1 MIPFIFSIVN
11 LLYMII
17 VSIIYFSKKKIRNIE
32 SEIYTGLLIVTLVGI
47 FIDISGYFIFSVL
60 PIDSLI
66 PILISKIYIA
76 FYLIWNLTFFRY
88 VVTLSFKDKLL
99 ENNKLANKVKNG
111 FYIACL
117 LMGGLV
123 ACLPISVHMDDA
135 IAYSYGL
142 AVDFNSAMSV
152 IIVVLTVIFLIRGIK
167 KNNIKKYIPI
177 ISFLI
182 LGTAS
187 IIIQRIMPELS
198 LTLTVLCMIVMMMYF
213 TIENPDAKIAELEE
227 QAKNAAINASKAK
240 SEFVASMSHELRTP
254 LNAIIGLSEDIES
267 FKHMVPQDVRDDSED
282 IINASN
288 TLLEIIGNILDI
300 SKIESGK
307 LEIVNTYY
315 NPREEFESLSKIMR
329 TKVAEKPIEFIVN
342 IDSNIPKV
350 LYGDRLRIKQIINNF
365 LSNAIKYTE
374 KGQVE
379 FKVLWIAESNA
390 LDISVRDTGNGI
402 KEEDKDKLFA
412 KFERLQVEKVSSVQG
427 TGLGLS
433 ITKDLIELMN
443 GTLDVQSEYKKGSIF
458 RVMLPQVIGS
468 EEELNKLKEQV
479 NFETID
485 VDFSGK
491 RLLIVDDN
499 ELNIKV
505 LNKAIKNYN
514 FEVDEAHNG
523 KECIE
528 KINAGNTY
536 DLIFLDI
543 LMPVM
548 GGEETIKH
556 LKSFP
561 NFKTPVVAL
570 TADAMSGAEEKY
582 RGMGFDEYLCKP
594 FSREM
599 IAKKLCS
606 IFEVTNNVVPQ
617 VVQTVSNVVQPVA
630 QVVTQTVPVVG
641 QAVQVPIQAVPQV
654 QEQIISQPNTQPNV
668 IIENMVVNENPVIVN
683 TDPNEKIEIENK

>member
-1 MIPFIFSIVN
+1 MNGINPTIYFTVLSAIYLVA
-11 LLYMII
+11 
-17 VSIIYFSKKKIRNIE
+17 VSIMLFVKKKSDIKE
-32 SEIYTGLLIVTLVGI
+32 VKLFKTMVLASFLSVTFELL
-47 FIDISGYFIFSVL
+47 
-60 PIDSLI
+60 
-66 PILISKIYIA
+66 
-76 FYLIWNLTFFRY
+76 LTFFASSSNAILLDVIGKIY
-88 VVTLSFKDKLL
+88 LITIIVWNTIFTYYAISVPYNDGNDKLIKKL
-99 ENNKLANKVKNG
+99 KIFIFVLSVCCGFFSCVLPLHYSYNN
-111 FYIACL
+111 
-117 LMGGLV
+117 GL
-123 ACLPISVHMDDA
+123 IK
-135 IAYSYGL
+135 YSYGP
-142 AVDFNSAMSV
+142 AVNVVSIYFVVEVLFIFLVLIKNLKKTFNQRYYPLYIFLVLGILVICIQKNNPEFLFLNSLQV
-152 IIVVLTVIFLIRGIK
+152 LIIVL
-167 KNNIKKYIPI
+167 
-177 ISFLI
+177 
-182 LGTAS
+182 
-187 IIIQRIMPELS
+187 
-198 LTLTVLCMIVMMMYF
+198 MYF
-213 TIENPDAKIAELEE
+213 TIENPDAKLAELEE
-227 QAKNAAINASKAK
+227 QAKLAAINASKAK

-267 FKHMVPQDVRDDSED
+267 FKHSVPEDVREDSED

-288 TLLEIIGNILDI
+288 TLLEIVGNILDI

-329 TKVAEKPIEFIVN
+329 TKVAEKPIDFIIN
-342 IDSNIPKV
+342 ISPNIPKV

-379 FKVLWIAESNA
+379 FKVDWISESNA

-458 RVMLPQVIGS
+458 RVMIPQVIGS
-468 EEELNKLKEQV
+468 EEELNKLREQLA
-479 NFETID
+479 FEEINID
-485 VDFSGK
+485 YSGK
-491 RLLIVDDN
+491 KLLIVDDN

-505 LNKAIKNYN
+505 LNKAIKSYN
-514 FEVDEAHNG
+514 FLIDEAHNG

-528 KINAGNTY
+528 KINQGNTY
-536 DLIFLDI
+536 DLVLLDI

-561 NFKTPVVAL
+561 NFKTPVIAL
-570 TADAMSGAEEKY
+570 TADAMSGAEERYKS
-582 RGMGFDEYLCKP
+582 MGFDGYMSKP

-599 IAKKLCS
+599 IAKKLYS
-606 IFEVTNNVVPQ
+606 VFGSGNTNVVSTPQVVTPQMVVPQ
-617 VVQTVSNVVQPVA
+617 
-630 QVVTQTVPVVG
+630 
-641 QAVQVPIQAVPQV
+641 AVQGQVLTQPPQV
-654 QEQIISQPNTQPNV
+654 QAQRV
-668 IIENMVVNENPVIVN
+668 VIENMVINENPVIVN
-683 TDPNEKIEIENK
+683 TQGENENDKK

>member
-1 MIPFIFSIVN
+1 MNGINPTIYFTVLSAIYLVA
-11 LLYMII
+11 
-17 VSIIYFSKKKIRNIE
+17 VSIMLFVKKKSDIKE
-32 SEIYTGLLIVTLVGI
+32 VKLFKTMVLASFLSVTFELL
-47 FIDISGYFIFSVL
+47 
-60 PIDSLI
+60 
-66 PILISKIYIA
+66 
-76 FYLIWNLTFFRY
+76 LTFFASSSNAILLDVIGKIY
-88 VVTLSFKDKLL
+88 LITIIVWNTIFTYYAISVPYNDGNDKLIKKL
-99 ENNKLANKVKNG
+99 KIFIFVLSVCCGFFSCVLPLHYSYNN
-111 FYIACL
+111 
-117 LMGGLV
+117 GL
-123 ACLPISVHMDDA
+123 IE
-135 IAYSYGL
+135 YSYGP
-142 AVDFNSAMSV
+142 AVNVVSIYFVVEVLFIFLVLIKNLKKTFNQRYYPLYIFLVLGILVICIQKNNPEFLFLNSLQV
-152 IIVVLTVIFLIRGIK
+152 LIIVL
-167 KNNIKKYIPI
+167 
-177 ISFLI
+177 
-182 LGTAS
+182 
-187 IIIQRIMPELS
+187 
-198 LTLTVLCMIVMMMYF
+198 MYF
-213 TIENPDAKIAELEE
+213 TIENPDAKLAELEE
-227 QAKNAAINASKAK
+227 QAKLAAINASKAK

-267 FKHMVPQDVRDDSED
+267 FKHSVPEDVREDSED

-288 TLLEIIGNILDI
+288 TLLEIVGNILDI

-329 TKVAEKPIEFIVN
+329 TKVAEKPIDFIIN
-342 IDSNIPKV
+342 ISPNIPKV

-379 FKVLWIAESNA
+379 FKVDWISESNA

-458 RVMLPQVIGS
+458 RVMIPQVIGS
-468 EEELNKLKEQV
+468 EEELNKLREQLA
-479 NFETID
+479 FEEINID
-485 VDFSGK
+485 YSGK
-491 RLLIVDDN
+491 KLLIVDDN

-505 LNKAIKNYN
+505 LNKAIKSYN
-514 FEVDEAHNG
+514 FLIDEAHNG

-528 KINAGNTY
+528 KINQGNTY
-536 DLIFLDI
+536 DLVLLDI

-561 NFKTPVVAL
+561 NFKTPVIAL
-570 TADAMSGAEEKY
+570 TADAMSGAEERYKS
-582 RGMGFDEYLCKP
+582 MGFDGYMSKP

-599 IAKKLCS
+599 IAKKLYS
-606 IFEVTNNVVPQ
+606 VFGSGNSNVVSTPQ
-617 VVQTVSNVVQPVA
+617 VVTSQVA
-630 QVVTQTVPVVG
+630 TPQMVAPQVEQGQVLTQT
-641 QAVQVPIQAVPQV
+641 PQV
-654 QEQIISQPNTQPNV
+654 QAQRV
-668 IIENMVVNENPVIVN
+668 VIENMVINENPVIVN
-683 TDPNEKIEIENK
+683 TQGENENDKK

>member
-1 MIPFIFSIVN
+1 MQIVSFSFSICCLVLIILMSLFYFFRRKTKKVEN
-11 LLYMII
+11 RIYSYMII
-17 VSIIYFSKKKIRNIE
+17 ANFIGLVLDILGYNIYYNTGNNLLIELISRVYFIYYFMWTYLFSVYVFYISYKNSQNFTKLLDRAKIFYAVLMLVSVICIMLLPMEIASSNGHIFMEGSAVIFSYTVTGICACAILLFLLKNFKNVPKREYAPVFLLVLLSIIVF
-32 SEIYTGLLIVTLVGI
+32 
-47 FIDISGYFIFSVL
+47 
-60 PIDSLI
+60 
-66 PILISKIYIA
+66 
-76 FYLIWNLTFFRY
+76 
-88 VVTLSFKDKLL
+88 
-99 ENNKLANKVKNG
+99 
-111 FYIACL
+111 
-117 LMGGLV
+117 
-123 ACLPISVHMDDA
+123 
-135 IAYSYGL
+135 
-142 AVDFNSAMSV
+142 
-152 IIVVLTVIFLIRGIK
+152 
-167 KNNIKKYIPI
+167 
-177 ISFLI
+177 
-182 LGTAS
+182 
-187 IIIQRIMPELS
+187 IIQRFNPELNMFVFMHF
-198 LTLTVLCMIVMMMYF
+198 LVTFVMYF
-213 TIENPDAKIAELEE
+213 TIENPDAKLAELEE
-227 QAKNAAINASKAK
+227 QAKLAAINASKAK

-267 FKHMVPQDVRDDSED
+267 FKHSVPEDVREDSED

-288 TLLEIIGNILDI
+288 TLLEIVGNILDI

-329 TKVAEKPIEFIVN
+329 TKVAEKPIDFIIN
-342 IDSNIPKV
+342 ISPNIPKV

-379 FKVLWIAESNA
+379 FKVDWISESNA

-458 RVMLPQVIGS
+458 RVMIPQVIGS
-468 EEELNKLKEQV
+468 EEELNKLKEQLAFDEI
-479 NFETID
+479 NID
-485 VDFSGK
+485 YSGK
-491 RLLIVDDN
+491 KLLIVDDN

-505 LNKAIKNYN
+505 LNKAIKGYN
-514 FEVDEAHNG
+514 FLVDEAHNG

-528 KINAGNTY
+528 KINQGNTY
-536 DLIFLDI
+536 DLVLLDI

-561 NFKTPVVAL
+561 NFKTPVIAL
-570 TADAMSGAEEKY
+570 TADAMSGAEERYKS
-582 RGMGFDEYLCKP
+582 MGFDGYMAKP

-599 IAKKLCS
+599 IAKKLYS
-606 IFEVTNNVVPQ
+606 VFGSGNSNVVSTPQ
-617 VVQTVSNVVQPVA
+617 VVTSQVA
-630 QVVTQTVPVVG
+630 TPQMVAPQVEQGQVLTQT
-641 QAVQVPIQAVPQV
+641 PQV
-654 QEQIISQPNTQPNV
+654 QAQRV
-668 IIENMVVNENPVIVN
+668 VIENMIINENPVIVN
-683 TDPNEKIEIENK
+683 TQGENENDKK

>member
-1 MIPFIFSIVN
+1 MNVIGITANTCSYLFF
-11 LLYMII
+11 M
-17 VSIIYFSKKKIRNIE
+17 F
-32 SEIYTGLLIVTLVGI
+32 LLIVYCVKKKQLNEENRIYKWILLCNYLVITIELIFLLSIYFLSQYEGLIFFLEKLYYIYILMWIVLLTYYSLIVSNQGNKKVDDFFHSDKKINIIVLVGLFLIMSIVI
-47 FIDISGYFIFSVL
+47 FYLPFTHVYEGGYLQYSGGAAYNFMSVMSGIMMFLSLFSVVYNYKTL
-60 PIDSLI
+60 NKKKVVPIVTFS
-66 PILISKIYIA
+66 ILMS
-76 FYLIWNLTFFRY
+76 
-88 VVTLSFKDKLL
+88 V
-99 ENNKLANKVKNG
+99 
-111 FYIACL
+111 FYIIHTMFPNVL
-117 LMGGLV
+117 LITTSITIV
-123 ACLPISVHMDDA
+123 
-135 IAYSYGL
+135 SYL
-142 AVDFNSAMSV
+142 
-152 IIVVLTVIFLIRGIK
+152 
-167 KNNIKKYIPI
+167 
-177 ISFLI
+177 
-182 LGTAS
+182 
-187 IIIQRIMPELS
+187 
-198 LTLTVLCMIVMMMYF
+198 MYH
-213 TIENPDAKIAELEE
+213 TIENPDAKLAELET
-227 QAKNAAINASKAK
+227 QAKEAAINASKAK

-267 FKHMVPQDVRDDSED
+267 FKNMVPQDVRDDSED

-329 TKVAEKPIEFIVN
+329 TKVAEKPIEFIVS
-342 IDSNIPKV
+342 IDPNIPKV

-379 FKVLWIAESNA
+379 FKVLWINESNA

-402 KEEDKDKLFA
+402 KDEDRDKLFA

-458 RVMLPQVIGS
+458 RVMIPQVIGS
-468 EEELNKLKEQV
+468 EEELNKLKEQA
-479 NFETID
+479 NFDSFDID
-485 VDFSGK
+485 YSGK

-528 KINAGNTY
+528 KINSGNTY

-599 IAKKLCS
+599 IAKKLYS
-606 IFEVTNNVVPQ
+606 IFGNTNSAVSHVVSEVVPQ
-617 VVQTVSNVVQPVA
+617 VVQTAAQVSGQVVSSQPVTNA
-630 QVVTQTVPVVG
+630 
-641 QAVQVPIQAVPQV
+641 
-654 QEQIISQPNTQPNV
+654 QPNV
-668 IIENMVVNENPVIVN
+668 VIENMVVNENPVIVN
-683 TDPNEKIEIENK
+683 AEPNDKIEIDTK

>member
-1 MIPFIFSIVN
+1 MNGINPTIYFTVLSAIYLVA
-11 LLYMII
+11 
-17 VSIIYFSKKKIRNIE
+17 VSIMLFVKKKSDIKE
-32 SEIYTGLLIVTLVGI
+32 VKLFKTMVLASFLSVTFELL
-47 FIDISGYFIFSVL
+47 
-60 PIDSLI
+60 
-66 PILISKIYIA
+66 
-76 FYLIWNLTFFRY
+76 LTFFASSSNAILLDVIGKIY
-88 VVTLSFKDKLL
+88 LITIIVWNTIFTYYAISVPYNDGNDKLIKKL
-99 ENNKLANKVKNG
+99 KIFIFVLSVCCGFFSCVLPLHYSYNN
-111 FYIACL
+111 
-117 LMGGLV
+117 GL
-123 ACLPISVHMDDA
+123 IK
-135 IAYSYGL
+135 YSYGP
-142 AVDFNSAMSV
+142 AVNVVSIYFVVEVLFIFLVLIKNLKKTFNQRYYPLYIFLVLGILVICIQKNNPEFLFLNSLQV
-152 IIVVLTVIFLIRGIK
+152 LIIVL
-167 KNNIKKYIPI
+167 
-177 ISFLI
+177 
-182 LGTAS
+182 
-187 IIIQRIMPELS
+187 
-198 LTLTVLCMIVMMMYF
+198 MYF
-213 TIENPDAKIAELEE
+213 TIENPDAKLAELEE
-227 QAKNAAINASKAK
+227 QAKLAAINASKAK

-267 FKHMVPQDVRDDSED
+267 FKHSVPEDVREDSED

-288 TLLEIIGNILDI
+288 TLLEIVGNILDI

-329 TKVAEKPIEFIVN
+329 TKVAEKPIDFIIN
-342 IDSNIPKV
+342 ISPNIPKV

-379 FKVLWIAESNA
+379 FKVDWISESNA

-458 RVMLPQVIGS
+458 RVMIPQVIGS
-468 EEELNKLKEQV
+468 EEELNKLREQLA
-479 NFETID
+479 FEEINID
-485 VDFSGK
+485 YSGK
-491 RLLIVDDN
+491 KLLIVDDN

-505 LNKAIKNYN
+505 LNKAIKSYN
-514 FEVDEAHNG
+514 FLIDEAHNG

-528 KINAGNTY
+528 KINQGNTY
-536 DLIFLDI
+536 DLVLLDI

-561 NFKTPVVAL
+561 NFKTPVIAL
-570 TADAMSGAEEKY
+570 TADAMSGAEERYKS
-582 RGMGFDEYLCKP
+582 MGFDGYMSKP

-599 IAKKLCS
+599 IAKKLYS
-606 IFEVTNNVVPQ
+606 VFGSGNSNVVSTPQ
-617 VVQTVSNVVQPVA
+617 VVTSQVATPQMVAPQVEQGQVLTQP
-630 QVVTQTVPVVG
+630 
-641 QAVQVPIQAVPQV
+641 PQV
-654 QEQIISQPNTQPNV
+654 QAQRV
-668 IIENMVVNENPVIVN
+668 VIENMVINENPVIVN
-683 TDPNEKIEIENK
+683 TQGENENDKK

>member
-1 MIPFIFSIVN
+1 MNGINPTIYFTVLSAIYLVA
-11 LLYMII
+11 
-17 VSIIYFSKKKIRNIE
+17 VSIMLFVKKKSDIKE
-32 SEIYTGLLIVTLVGI
+32 VKLFKTMVLASFLSVTFELL
-47 FIDISGYFIFSVL
+47 
-60 PIDSLI
+60 
-66 PILISKIYIA
+66 
-76 FYLIWNLTFFRY
+76 LTFFASSSNAILLDVIGKIY
-88 VVTLSFKDKLL
+88 LITIIVWNTIFTYYAISVPYNDGNDKLIKKL
-99 ENNKLANKVKNG
+99 KIFIFVLSVCCGFFSCVLPLHYSYNN
-111 FYIACL
+111 
-117 LMGGLV
+117 GL
-123 ACLPISVHMDDA
+123 IE
-135 IAYSYGL
+135 YSYGP
-142 AVDFNSAMSV
+142 AVNVVSIYFVVEVLFIFLVLIKNLKKTFNQRYYPLYIFLVLGILVICIQKNNPEFLFLNSLQV
-152 IIVVLTVIFLIRGIK
+152 LIIVL
-167 KNNIKKYIPI
+167 
-177 ISFLI
+177 
-182 LGTAS
+182 
-187 IIIQRIMPELS
+187 
-198 LTLTVLCMIVMMMYF
+198 MYF
-213 TIENPDAKIAELEE
+213 TIENPDAKLAELEE
-227 QAKNAAINASKAK
+227 QAKLAAINASKAK

-267 FKHMVPQDVRDDSED
+267 FKHSVPEDVREDSED

-288 TLLEIIGNILDI
+288 TLLEIVGNILDI

-329 TKVAEKPIEFIVN
+329 TKVAEKPIDFIIN
-342 IDSNIPKV
+342 ISPNIPKV

-379 FKVLWIAESNA
+379 FKVDWISESNA

-458 RVMLPQVIGS
+458 RVMIPQVIGS
-468 EEELNKLKEQV
+468 EEELNKLREQLA
-479 NFETID
+479 FEEINID
-485 VDFSGK
+485 YSGK
-491 RLLIVDDN
+491 KLLIEDDN

-505 LNKAIKNYN
+505 LNKEIKGYN
-514 FEVDEAHNG
+514 FLVDEAHNG

-528 KINAGNTY
+528 KINQGNTY
-536 DLIFLDI
+536 DLVLLDI

-561 NFKTPVVAL
+561 NFKTPVIAL
-570 TADAMSGAEEKY
+570 TADAMSGAEERYKS
-582 RGMGFDEYLCKP
+582 MGFDGYMAKP

-599 IAKKLCS
+599 IAKKLYS
-606 IFEVTNNVVPQ
+606 VFGSGNSNVVSTPQ
-617 VVQTVSNVVQPVA
+617 VVTSQVA
-630 QVVTQTVPVVG
+630 TPQMVAPQVEQGQVLTQT
-641 QAVQVPIQAVPQV
+641 PQV
-654 QEQIISQPNTQPNV
+654 QAQRV
-668 IIENMVVNENPVIVN
+668 VIENMVINENPVIVN
-683 TDPNEKIEIENK
+683 TQGENENDKK

>member
-1 MIPFIFSIVN
+1 MQMVSFCFSICCLILIILMSIFYFFRKKTKVVENKIYSSMILANFIGLVLDIIGYNIYYKSGNN
-11 LLYMII
+11 LYIEL
-17 VSIIYFSKKKIRNIE
+17 VSRIYF
-32 SEIYTGLLIVTLVGI
+32 IY
-47 FIDISGYFIFSVL
+47 YFMWTYIFSVYVFY
-60 PIDSLI
+60 
-66 PILISKIYIA
+66 ISYKNNSN
-76 FYLIWNLTFFRY
+76 F
-88 VVTLSFKDKLL
+88 SKLL
-99 ENNKLANKVKNG
+99 DRAKIFYSVLMLA
-111 FYIACL
+111 
-117 LMGGLV
+117 
-123 ACLPISVHMDDA
+123 
-135 IAYSYGL
+135 
-142 AVDFNSAMSV
+142 SV
-152 IIVVLTVIFLIRGIK
+152 ICIILLPMTVASSNGHIFMEGSAVIFSYSVTGICATAIVIFLL
-167 KNNIKKYIPI
+167 KNFKNVPKREYMPV
-177 ISFLI
+177 FLLVLLSI
-182 LGTAS
+182 LVFV
-187 IIIQRIMPELS
+187 IQRLNPQLNMFVFMHFLV
-198 LTLTVLCMIVMMMYF
+198 TFVMYF
-213 TIENPDAKIAELEE
+213 TIENPDAKLAELEE

-479 NFETID
+479 NFEAID

-599 IAKKLCS
+599 IAKKLYS

-617 VVQTVSNVVQPVA
+617 VVQTVNNVVQPVA

-654 QEQIISQPNTQPNV
+654 QEQIVSQATSNTQPNV

-683 TDPNEKIEIENK
+683 TDPNENDKK

>member
-1 MIPFIFSIVN
+1 MNGINPTIYFTVLSAIYLVA
-11 LLYMII
+11 
-17 VSIIYFSKKKIRNIE
+17 VSIMLFVKKKSDIKE
-32 SEIYTGLLIVTLVGI
+32 VKLFKTMVLASFLSVTFELL
-47 FIDISGYFIFSVL
+47 
-60 PIDSLI
+60 
-66 PILISKIYIA
+66 
-76 FYLIWNLTFFRY
+76 LTFFASSSNAILLDVIGKIY
-88 VVTLSFKDKLL
+88 LITIIVWNTIFTYYAISVPYNDGNDKLIKKL
-99 ENNKLANKVKNG
+99 KIFIFVLSVCCGFFSCVLPLHYSYNN
-111 FYIACL
+111 
-117 LMGGLV
+117 GL
-123 ACLPISVHMDDA
+123 IK
-135 IAYSYGL
+135 YSYGP
-142 AVDFNSAMSV
+142 AVNVVSIYFVVEVLFIFLVLIKNLKKTFNQRYYPLYIFLVLGILVICIQKNNPEFLFLNSLQV
-152 IIVVLTVIFLIRGIK
+152 LIIVL
-167 KNNIKKYIPI
+167 
-177 ISFLI
+177 
-182 LGTAS
+182 
-187 IIIQRIMPELS
+187 
-198 LTLTVLCMIVMMMYF
+198 MYF
-213 TIENPDAKIAELEE
+213 TIENPDAKLAELEE
-227 QAKNAAINASKAK
+227 QAKLAAINASKAK

-267 FKHMVPQDVRDDSED
+267 FKHSVPEDVREDSED

-288 TLLEIIGNILDI
+288 TLLEIVGNILDI

-329 TKVAEKPIEFIVN
+329 TKVAEKPIDFIIN
-342 IDSNIPKV
+342 ISPNIPKV

-379 FKVLWIAESNA
+379 FKVDWISESNA

-458 RVMLPQVIGS
+458 RVMIPQVIGS
-468 EEELNKLKEQV
+468 EEELNKLREQLA
-479 NFETID
+479 FEEINID
-485 VDFSGK
+485 YSGK
-491 RLLIVDDN
+491 KLLIVDDN

-505 LNKAIKNYN
+505 LNKAIKSYN
-514 FEVDEAHNG
+514 FLIDEAHNG

-528 KINAGNTY
+528 KINQGNTY
-536 DLIFLDI
+536 DLVLLDI

-561 NFKTPVVAL
+561 NFKTPVIAL
-570 TADAMSGAEEKY
+570 TADAMSGAEERYKS
-582 RGMGFDEYLCKP
+582 MGFDGYMSKP

-599 IAKKLCS
+599 IAKKLYS
-606 IFEVTNNVVPQ
+606 VFGSGNTNVVSTPQVVTPQMVVPQ
-617 VVQTVSNVVQPVA
+617 
-630 QVVTQTVPVVG
+630 
-641 QAVQVPIQAVPQV
+641 AVQGQVLTQPPQV
-654 QEQIISQPNTQPNV
+654 QAQRV
-668 IIENMVVNENPVIVN
+668 VIENMVINENPVIVN
-683 TDPNEKIEIENK
+683 TQGENVDIQNK

>member
-1 MIPFIFSIVN
+1 MIIANFIGLVLDILGYNIYYNTGNNLLIELISRVYFIYYFMWTYLFSVYVFYISYKNSQNFTKLLDRAKIFYAVLMLVSVICIMLLPMEIASSNGHIFMEGSAVIFSYTVTGICACAI
-11 LLYMII
+11 LLFLLKNFKNVPKREYAPVFLLVLLSII
-17 VSIIYFSKKKIRNIE
+17 VF
-32 SEIYTGLLIVTLVGI
+32 
-47 FIDISGYFIFSVL
+47 
-60 PIDSLI
+60 
-66 PILISKIYIA
+66 
-76 FYLIWNLTFFRY
+76 
-88 VVTLSFKDKLL
+88 
-99 ENNKLANKVKNG
+99 
-111 FYIACL
+111 
-117 LMGGLV
+117 
-123 ACLPISVHMDDA
+123 
-135 IAYSYGL
+135 
-142 AVDFNSAMSV
+142 
-152 IIVVLTVIFLIRGIK
+152 
-167 KNNIKKYIPI
+167 
-177 ISFLI
+177 
-182 LGTAS
+182 
-187 IIIQRIMPELS
+187 IIQRFNPELNMFVFMHF
-198 LTLTVLCMIVMMMYF
+198 LVTFVMYF
-213 TIENPDAKIAELEE
+213 TIENPDAKLAELEE
-227 QAKNAAINASKAK
+227 QAKLAAINASKAK

-267 FKHMVPQDVRDDSED
+267 FKHSVPEDVREDSED

-288 TLLEIIGNILDI
+288 TLLEIVGNILDI

-329 TKVAEKPIEFIVN
+329 TKVAEKPIDFIIN
-342 IDSNIPKV
+342 ISPNIPKV

-379 FKVLWIAESNA
+379 FKVDWISESNA

-458 RVMLPQVIGS
+458 RVMIPQVIGS
-468 EEELNKLKEQV
+468 EEELNKLKEQLAFDEI
-479 NFETID
+479 NID
-485 VDFSGK
+485 YSGK
-491 RLLIVDDN
+491 KLLIVDDN

-505 LNKAIKNYN
+505 LNKAIKGYN
-514 FEVDEAHNG
+514 FLVDEAHNG

-528 KINAGNTY
+528 KINQGNTY
-536 DLIFLDI
+536 DLVLLDI

-561 NFKTPVVAL
+561 NFKTPVIAL
-570 TADAMSGAEEKY
+570 TADAMSGAEERYKS
-582 RGMGFDEYLCKP
+582 MGFDGYMAKP

-599 IAKKLCS
+599 IAKKLYS
-606 IFEVTNNVVPQ
+606 VFGSGNSNVVSTPQ
-617 VVQTVSNVVQPVA
+617 VVTSQVA
-630 QVVTQTVPVVG
+630 TPQMVAPQVEQGQVLTQT
-641 QAVQVPIQAVPQV
+641 PQV
-654 QEQIISQPNTQPNV
+654 QAQRV
-668 IIENMVVNENPVIVN
+668 VIENMVINENPVIVN
-683 TDPNEKIEIENK
+683 TQGENENDKK

>member
-1 MIPFIFSIVN
+1 MNGINPTIYFTVLSAIYLVA
-11 LLYMII
+11 
-17 VSIIYFSKKKIRNIE
+17 VSIMLFVKKKSDIKE
-32 SEIYTGLLIVTLVGI
+32 VKLFKTMVLASFLSVTFELL
-47 FIDISGYFIFSVL
+47 
-60 PIDSLI
+60 
-66 PILISKIYIA
+66 
-76 FYLIWNLTFFRY
+76 LTFFASSSNAILLDVIGKIY
-88 VVTLSFKDKLL
+88 LITIIVWNTIFTYYAISVPYNDGNDKLIKKL
-99 ENNKLANKVKNG
+99 KIFIFVLSVCCGFFSCVLPLHYSYNN
-111 FYIACL
+111 
-117 LMGGLV
+117 GL
-123 ACLPISVHMDDA
+123 IK
-135 IAYSYGL
+135 YSYGP
-142 AVDFNSAMSV
+142 AVNVVSIYFVVEVLFIFLVLIKNLKKTFNQRYYPLYIFLVLGILVICIQKNNPEFLFLNSLQV
-152 IIVVLTVIFLIRGIK
+152 LIIVL
-167 KNNIKKYIPI
+167 
-177 ISFLI
+177 
-182 LGTAS
+182 
-187 IIIQRIMPELS
+187 
-198 LTLTVLCMIVMMMYF
+198 MYF
-213 TIENPDAKIAELEE
+213 TIENPDAKLAELEE
-227 QAKNAAINASKAK
+227 QAKLAAINASKAK

-267 FKHMVPQDVRDDSED
+267 FKHSVPEDVREDSED

-288 TLLEIIGNILDI
+288 TLLEIVGNILDI

-329 TKVAEKPIEFIVN
+329 TKVAEKPIDFIIN
-342 IDSNIPKV
+342 ISPNIPKV

-379 FKVLWIAESNA
+379 FKVDWISESNA

-458 RVMLPQVIGS
+458 RVMIPQVIGS
-468 EEELNKLKEQV
+468 EEELNKLREQLA
-479 NFETID
+479 FEEINID
-485 VDFSGK
+485 YSGK
-491 RLLIVDDN
+491 KLLIVDDN

-505 LNKAIKNYN
+505 LNKAIKGYN
-514 FEVDEAHNG
+514 FLVDEAHNG

-528 KINAGNTY
+528 KINQGNTY
-536 DLIFLDI
+536 DLVLLDI

-561 NFKTPVVAL
+561 NFKTPVIAL
-570 TADAMSGAEEKY
+570 TADAMSGAEERYKS
-582 RGMGFDEYLCKP
+582 MGFDGYMAKP

-599 IAKKLCS
+599 IAKKLYS
-606 IFEVTNNVVPQ
+606 VFGSGNSNVVSTPQ
-617 VVQTVSNVVQPVA
+617 VVTSQVA
-630 QVVTQTVPVVG
+630 TPQMVAPQVEQGQVLTQT
-641 QAVQVPIQAVPQV
+641 PQV
-654 QEQIISQPNTQPNV
+654 QAQRV
-668 IIENMVVNENPVIVN
+668 VIENMVINENPVIVN
-683 TDPNEKIEIENK
+683 TQGENENDKK

>member
-1 MIPFIFSIVN
+1 MNGINPTIYFTVLSAIYLVV
-11 LLYMII
+11 
-17 VSIIYFSKKKIRNIE
+17 VSIMLFVKKKSDIKE
-32 SEIYTGLLIVTLVGI
+32 VKLFKTMVLASFLSVTFELL
-47 FIDISGYFIFSVL
+47 
-60 PIDSLI
+60 
-66 PILISKIYIA
+66 
-76 FYLIWNLTFFRY
+76 LTFFASSSNAILLDVIGKIY
-88 VVTLSFKDKLL
+88 LITIIVWNTVFTYYAISVPYNDGNDKLIKKL
-99 ENNKLANKVKNG
+99 KIFIFVLSVCCGFFSCVLPLHYSYNN
-111 FYIACL
+111 
-117 LMGGLV
+117 GL
-123 ACLPISVHMDDA
+123 IK
-135 IAYSYGL
+135 YSYGP
-142 AVDFNSAMSV
+142 AVNVVSIYFVVEVLFIFLVLIKNLKKTFNQRYYPLYIFLVLGILVICIQKNNPEFLFLNSLQV
-152 IIVVLTVIFLIRGIK
+152 LIIVL
-167 KNNIKKYIPI
+167 
-177 ISFLI
+177 
-182 LGTAS
+182 
-187 IIIQRIMPELS
+187 
-198 LTLTVLCMIVMMMYF
+198 MYF
-213 TIENPDAKIAELEE
+213 TIENPDAKIAELEA
-227 QAKNAAINASKAK
+227 QAKLAAINASKAK

-267 FKHMVPQDVRDDSED
+267 FKHSVPEDVREDSED

-288 TLLEIIGNILDI
+288 TLLEIVGNILDI

-329 TKVAEKPIEFIVN
+329 TKVAEKPIDFIIN
-342 IDSNIPKV
+342 ISPNIPKV

-379 FKVLWIAESNA
+379 FKVDWISESNA

-458 RVMLPQVIGS
+458 RVMIPQVIGS
-468 EEELNKLKEQV
+468 EEELNKLKEQLAFDEI
-479 NFETID
+479 NID
-485 VDFSGK
+485 YSGK
-491 RLLIVDDN
+491 KLLIVDDN

-505 LNKAIKNYN
+505 LNKAIKGYN
-514 FEVDEAHNG
+514 FLVDEAHNG

-528 KINAGNTY
+528 KINQGNTY
-536 DLIFLDI
+536 DLVLLDI

-561 NFKTPVVAL
+561 NFKTPVIAL
-570 TADAMSGAEEKY
+570 TADAMSGAEERYKS
-582 RGMGFDEYLCKP
+582 MGFDGYMAKP

-599 IAKKLCS
+599 IAKKLYS
-606 IFEVTNNVVPQ
+606 VFGSGNSNVVSTPQ
-617 VVQTVSNVVQPVA
+617 VVASQVA
-630 QVVTQTVPVVG
+630 TPQMVAPQVEQGQVLTQT
-641 QAVQVPIQAVPQV
+641 PQV
-654 QEQIISQPNTQPNV
+654 QAQRV
-668 IIENMVVNENPVIVN
+668 VIENMVINENPVIVN
-683 TDPNEKIEIENK
+683 TQGENENDKK

>member
-32 SEIYTGLLIVTLVGI
+32 SEIYTGLLVVTLVGI
-47 FIDISGYFIFSVL
+47 FLDISGYFVFTTF
-60 PIDSLI
+60 PIDSLL
-66 PILISKIYIA
+66 PVLISKIYIA

-88 VVTLSFKDKLL
+88 VVALSFKDKLV
-99 ENNKLANKVKNG
+99 EDFKFANKVKNG
-111 FYIACL
+111 FYMACVF
-117 LMGGLV
+117 MGGLV
-123 ACLPISVHMDDA
+123 ACLPLSVHMDDA

-142 AVDFNSAMSV
+142 AVDFNSVISV
-152 IIVVLTVIFLIRGIK
+152 IIVLLTIIFLIRGIK

-177 ISFLI
+177 ISFLV

-187 IIIQRIMPELS
+187 IIIQRMMPELS

-213 TIENPDAKIAELEE
+213 TIENPDAKLAELEE

-267 FKHMVPQDVRDDSED
+267 FHHLVPQDVKDDSKD

-342 IDSNIPKV
+342 IDTNIPKV

-402 KEEDKDKLFA
+402 KEEDRDKLFA

-468 EEELNKLKEQV
+468 EEELYKLKEQA
-479 NFETID
+479 NFEGFD
-485 VDFSGK
+485 VNYSGK

-505 LNKAIKNYN
+505 LNKAIKSYN
-514 FEVDEAHNG
+514 FDVDEAHNG

-561 NFKTPVVAL
+561 DFKTPVVAL

-582 RGMGFDEYLCKP
+582 KGMGFDEYLCKP

-599 IAKKLCS
+599 IAKKLYS
-606 IFEVTNNVVPQ
+606 ILGT
-617 VVQTVSNVVQPVA
+617 TT
-630 QVVTQTVPVVG
+630 QVVTQS
-641 QAVQVPIQAVPQV
+641 VPQFV
-654 QEQIISQPNTQPNV
+654 QTVIETTQPVTQVVTQIPNQVIQPVQTVVTPQPNV
-668 IIENMVVNENPVIVN
+668 VIENMVVNENPVIVN
-683 TDPNEKIEIENK
+683 ADPNDKIEIDNK

>member
-1 MIPFIFSIVN
+1 MQIVSFSFSICCLVLIILMGLFYFFRRKTKKVEN
-11 LLYMII
+11 RIYSYMII
-17 VSIIYFSKKKIRNIE
+17 ANFIGLVLDILGYNIYYNTGNNLLIELVSRVYFIYYFMWTYLFSVYVFYISYKNSQNFTKLLDRAKIFYAVLMLVSVICIMLLPMEIASSNGHIFMEGPAVIFSYTVTGICACAILLFLLRNFKNVPKREYVPVFLLVLLSIIVF
-32 SEIYTGLLIVTLVGI
+32 
-47 FIDISGYFIFSVL
+47 
-60 PIDSLI
+60 
-66 PILISKIYIA
+66 
-76 FYLIWNLTFFRY
+76 
-88 VVTLSFKDKLL
+88 
-99 ENNKLANKVKNG
+99 
-111 FYIACL
+111 
-117 LMGGLV
+117 
-123 ACLPISVHMDDA
+123 
-135 IAYSYGL
+135 
-142 AVDFNSAMSV
+142 
-152 IIVVLTVIFLIRGIK
+152 
-167 KNNIKKYIPI
+167 
-177 ISFLI
+177 
-182 LGTAS
+182 
-187 IIIQRIMPELS
+187 IIQRFNPELNMFVFMHF
-198 LTLTVLCMIVMMMYF
+198 LVTFVMYF
-213 TIENPDAKIAELEE
+213 TIENPDAKLAELEE
-227 QAKNAAINASKAK
+227 QAKLAAINASKAK

-267 FKHMVPQDVRDDSED
+267 FKHSVPEDVREDSED

-288 TLLEIIGNILDI
+288 TLLEIVGNILDI

-329 TKVAEKPIEFIVN
+329 TKVAEKPIDFIIN
-342 IDSNIPKV
+342 ISPNIPKV

-379 FKVLWIAESNA
+379 FKVDWISESNA

-458 RVMLPQVIGS
+458 RVMIPQVIGS
-468 EEELNKLKEQV
+468 EEELNKLKEQLAFDEI
-479 NFETID
+479 NID
-485 VDFSGK
+485 YSGK
-491 RLLIVDDN
+491 KLLIVDDN

-505 LNKAIKNYN
+505 LNKAIKSYN
-514 FEVDEAHNG
+514 FLVDEAHNG

-528 KINAGNTY
+528 KINQGNTY
-536 DLIFLDI
+536 DLVLLDI

-561 NFKTPVVAL
+561 NFKTPVIAL
-570 TADAMSGAEEKY
+570 TADAMSGAEERYKS
-582 RGMGFDEYLCKP
+582 MGFDGYMAKP

-599 IAKKLCS
+599 IAKKLYS
-606 IFEVTNNVVPQ
+606 VFGSGNSNVVSTPQ
-617 VVQTVSNVVQPVA
+617 VVTSQVA
-630 QVVTQTVPVVG
+630 TPQMVAPQVEQGQVLTQL
-641 QAVQVPIQAVPQV
+641 PQV
-654 QEQIISQPNTQPNV
+654 QAQRV
-668 IIENMVVNENPVIVN
+668 VIENMVINENPVIVN
-683 TDPNEKIEIENK
+683 TQGENGDIQNK

>member
-1 MIPFIFSIVN
+1 MNGINPTIYFTVLSAIYLVA
-11 LLYMII
+11 
-17 VSIIYFSKKKIRNIE
+17 VSIMLFVKKKSDIKE
-32 SEIYTGLLIVTLVGI
+32 VKLFKTMVLASFLSVTFELL
-47 FIDISGYFIFSVL
+47 
-60 PIDSLI
+60 
-66 PILISKIYIA
+66 
-76 FYLIWNLTFFRY
+76 LTFFASSSNAILLDVIGKIY
-88 VVTLSFKDKLL
+88 LITIIVWNTIFTYYAISVPYNDGNDKLIKKL
-99 ENNKLANKVKNG
+99 KIFIFVLSVCCGFFSCVLPLHYSYNN
-111 FYIACL
+111 
-117 LMGGLV
+117 GL
-123 ACLPISVHMDDA
+123 IE
-135 IAYSYGL
+135 YSYGP
-142 AVDFNSAMSV
+142 AVNVVSIYFVVEVLFIFLVLIKNLKKTFNQRYYPLYIFLVLGILVICIQKNNPEFLFLNSLQV
-152 IIVVLTVIFLIRGIK
+152 LIIVL
-167 KNNIKKYIPI
+167 
-177 ISFLI
+177 
-182 LGTAS
+182 
-187 IIIQRIMPELS
+187 
-198 LTLTVLCMIVMMMYF
+198 MYF
-213 TIENPDAKIAELEE
+213 TIENPDAKLAELEE
-227 QAKNAAINASKAK
+227 QAKLAAINASKAK

-267 FKHMVPQDVRDDSED
+267 FKHSVPEDVREDSED

-288 TLLEIIGNILDI
+288 TLLEIVGNILDI

-329 TKVAEKPIEFIVN
+329 TKVAEKPIDFIIN
-342 IDSNIPKV
+342 ISPNIPKV

-379 FKVLWIAESNA
+379 FKVDWISESNA

-458 RVMLPQVIGS
+458 RVMIPQVIGS
-468 EEELNKLKEQV
+468 EEELNKLKEQLAFDEI
-479 NFETID
+479 NID
-485 VDFSGK
+485 YSGK
-491 RLLIVDDN
+491 KLLIVDDN

-505 LNKAIKNYN
+505 LNKAIKGYN
-514 FEVDEAHNG
+514 FLVDEAHNG

-528 KINAGNTY
+528 KINQGNTY
-536 DLIFLDI
+536 DLVLLDI

-561 NFKTPVVAL
+561 NFKTPVIAL
-570 TADAMSGAEEKY
+570 TADAMSGAEERYKS
-582 RGMGFDEYLCKP
+582 MGFDGYMAKP

-599 IAKKLCS
+599 IAKKLYS
-606 IFEVTNNVVPQ
+606 VFGSGNSNVVSTPQ
-617 VVQTVSNVVQPVA
+617 VVTSQVA
-630 QVVTQTVPVVG
+630 TPQMVAPQVEQGQVLTQT
-641 QAVQVPIQAVPQV
+641 PQV
-654 QEQIISQPNTQPNV
+654 QAQRV
-668 IIENMVVNENPVIVN
+668 VIENMVINENPVIVN
-683 TDPNEKIEIENK
+683 TQGENENDKK

>member
-1 MIPFIFSIVN
+1 MNGINPTIYFTVLSAIYLVA
-11 LLYMII
+11 
-17 VSIIYFSKKKIRNIE
+17 VSIMLFVKKKSDIKE
-32 SEIYTGLLIVTLVGI
+32 VKLFKTMVLASFLSVTFELL
-47 FIDISGYFIFSVL
+47 
-60 PIDSLI
+60 
-66 PILISKIYIA
+66 
-76 FYLIWNLTFFRY
+76 LTFFASSSNAILLDVIGKIY
-88 VVTLSFKDKLL
+88 LITIIVWNTIFTYYAISVPYNDGNDKLIKKL
-99 ENNKLANKVKNG
+99 KIFIFVLSVCCGFFSCVLPLHYSYNN
-111 FYIACL
+111 
-117 LMGGLV
+117 GL
-123 ACLPISVHMDDA
+123 IK
-135 IAYSYGL
+135 YSYGP
-142 AVDFNSAMSV
+142 AVNVVSIYFVVEVLFIFLVLIKNLKKTFNQRYYPLYIFLVLGILVICIQKNNPEFLFLNSLQAL
-152 IIVVLTVIFLIRGIK
+152 IIVL
-167 KNNIKKYIPI
+167 
-177 ISFLI
+177 
-182 LGTAS
+182 
-187 IIIQRIMPELS
+187 
-198 LTLTVLCMIVMMMYF
+198 MYF
-213 TIENPDAKIAELEE
+213 TIENPDAKLAELEE
-227 QAKNAAINASKAK
+227 QAKLAAINASKAK

-267 FKHMVPQDVRDDSED
+267 FKHSVPEDVREDSED

-288 TLLEIIGNILDI
+288 TLLEIVGNILDI

-329 TKVAEKPIEFIVN
+329 TKVAEKPIDFIIN
-342 IDSNIPKV
+342 ISPNIPKV

-379 FKVLWIAESNA
+379 FKVDWISESNA

-458 RVMLPQVIGS
+458 RVMIPQVIGS
-468 EEELNKLKEQV
+468 EEELNKLREQLA
-479 NFETID
+479 FEEINID
-485 VDFSGK
+485 YSGK
-491 RLLIVDDN
+491 KLLIVDDN

-505 LNKAIKNYN
+505 LNKAIKGYN
-514 FEVDEAHNG
+514 FLVDEAHNG

-528 KINAGNTY
+528 KINQGNTY
-536 DLIFLDI
+536 DLVLLDI

-561 NFKTPVVAL
+561 NFKTPVIAL
-570 TADAMSGAEEKY
+570 TADAMSGAEERYKS
-582 RGMGFDEYLCKP
+582 MGFDGYMAKP

-599 IAKKLCS
+599 IAKKLYS
-606 IFEVTNNVVPQ
+606 VFGSGNSNVVSTPQ
-617 VVQTVSNVVQPVA
+617 VVTSQVA
-630 QVVTQTVPVVG
+630 TPQMVAPQVEQGQVLTQT
-641 QAVQVPIQAVPQV
+641 PQV
-654 QEQIISQPNTQPNV
+654 QAQRV
-668 IIENMVVNENPVIVN
+668 VIENMVINENPVIVN
-683 TDPNEKIEIENK
+683 TQGENENDKK

>member
-1 MIPFIFSIVN
+1 MQMISFSFSICCLILMIFMSIFYFFRRKTKAVEN
-11 LLYMII
+11 KLYSSMII
-17 VSIIYFSKKKIRNIE
+17 ANFIGLILDIVGFNIYYKSGNNMFIELVSRIYF
-32 SEIYTGLLIVTLVGI
+32 IY
-47 FIDISGYFIFSVL
+47 YFVWTYLFSV
-60 PIDSLI
+60 
-66 PILISKIYIA
+66 
-76 FYLIWNLTFFRY
+76 Y
-88 VVTLSFKDKLL
+88 V
-99 ENNKLANKVKNG
+99 
-111 FYIACL
+111 FYISYKNNSNFSKMINHAKVFYSV
-117 LMGGLV
+117 LMLV
-123 ACLPISVHMDDA
+123 
-135 IAYSYGL
+135 
-142 AVDFNSAMSV
+142 SV
-152 IIVVLTVIFLIRGIK
+152 ICIFLLPMTIASSNGHIFMEGPAVVFSYTVTGICALA
-167 KNNIKKYIPI
+167 I
-177 ISFLI
+177 ISFL
-182 LGTAS
+182 LRNFKNVPKREYVPVFLLVLLS
-187 IIIQRIMPELS
+187 VFVFVIQRFNPQLNMFVFMHFLV
-198 LTLTVLCMIVMMMYF
+198 TFVMYF
-213 TIENPDAKIAELEE
+213 TIENPDAKLAELEE

-267 FKHMVPQDVRDDSED
+267 FHHLVPQDVKDDSKD

-342 IDSNIPKV
+342 IDTNIPKV

-402 KEEDKDKLFA
+402 KEEDRDKLFA

-468 EEELNKLKEQV
+468 EEELNKLKEQA
-479 NFETID
+479 NFEGFD
-485 VDFSGK
+485 VNYSGK

-505 LNKAIKNYN
+505 LNKAIKSYN
-514 FEVDEAHNG
+514 FDVDEAHNG

-561 NFKTPVVAL
+561 DFKTPVVAL

-582 RGMGFDEYLCKP
+582 KGMGFDEYLCKP

-599 IAKKLCS
+599 IAKKLYS
-606 IFEVTNNVVPQ
+606 ILGTTTQVVTQSVPQ
-617 VVQTVSNVVQPVA
+617 VVQTVIETTQPVT
-630 QVVTQTVPVVG
+630 QVVTQIPNQVIQPVQTVVTP
-641 QAVQVPIQAVPQV
+641 
-654 QEQIISQPNTQPNV
+654 QPNV
-668 IIENMVVNENPVIVN
+668 VIENMVVNENPVIVN
-683 TDPNEKIEIENK
+683 ADPNDKIEIDNK

>member
-1 MIPFIFSIVN
+1 MNGINPTIYFTVLSAIYLVA
-11 LLYMII
+11 
-17 VSIIYFSKKKIRNIE
+17 VSIMLFVKKKSDIKE
-32 SEIYTGLLIVTLVGI
+32 VKLFKTMVLASFLSVTFELL
-47 FIDISGYFIFSVL
+47 
-60 PIDSLI
+60 
-66 PILISKIYIA
+66 
-76 FYLIWNLTFFRY
+76 LTFFASSSNAILLDVIGKIY
-88 VVTLSFKDKLL
+88 LITIIVWNTIFTYYAISVPYNDGNDKLIKKL
-99 ENNKLANKVKNG
+99 KIFIFVLSVCCGFFSCVLPLHYSYNN
-111 FYIACL
+111 
-117 LMGGLV
+117 GL
-123 ACLPISVHMDDA
+123 IE
-135 IAYSYGL
+135 YSYGP
-142 AVDFNSAMSV
+142 AVNVVSIYFVVEVLFIFLVLIKNLKKTFNQRYYPLYIFLVLGILVICIQKNNPEFLFLNSLQV
-152 IIVVLTVIFLIRGIK
+152 LIIVL
-167 KNNIKKYIPI
+167 
-177 ISFLI
+177 
-182 LGTAS
+182 
-187 IIIQRIMPELS
+187 
-198 LTLTVLCMIVMMMYF
+198 MYF
-213 TIENPDAKIAELEE
+213 TIENPDAKLAELEE
-227 QAKNAAINASKAK
+227 QAKLAAINASKAK

-267 FKHMVPQDVRDDSED
+267 FKHSVPEDVREDSED

-288 TLLEIIGNILDI
+288 TLLEIVGNILDI

-329 TKVAEKPIEFIVN
+329 TKVAEKPIDFIIN
-342 IDSNIPKV
+342 ISPNIPKV

-379 FKVLWIAESNA
+379 FKVDWISESNA

-458 RVMLPQVIGS
+458 RVMIPQVIGS
-468 EEELNKLKEQV
+468 EEELNKLREQLA
-479 NFETID
+479 FEEINID
-485 VDFSGK
+485 YSGK
-491 RLLIVDDN
+491 KLLIVDDN

-505 LNKAIKNYN
+505 LNKAIKSYN
-514 FEVDEAHNG
+514 FLIDEAHNG

-528 KINAGNTY
+528 KINQGNTY
-536 DLIFLDI
+536 DLVLLDI

-561 NFKTPVVAL
+561 NFKTPVIAL
-570 TADAMSGAEEKY
+570 TADAMSGAEERYKS
-582 RGMGFDEYLCKP
+582 MGFDGYMAKP

-599 IAKKLCS
+599 IAKKLYS
-606 IFEVTNNVVPQ
+606 VFGSGNSNVVSTPQ
-617 VVQTVSNVVQPVA
+617 VVTSQVA
-630 QVVTQTVPVVG
+630 TPQMVAPQVEQGQVLTQT
-641 QAVQVPIQAVPQV
+641 PQV
-654 QEQIISQPNTQPNV
+654 QAQRV
-668 IIENMVVNENPVIVN
+668 VIENMVINENPVIVN
-683 TDPNEKIEIENK
+683 TQGENENDKK

>member
-1 MIPFIFSIVN
+1 MNGINPTIYFTVLSAIYLVA
-11 LLYMII
+11 
-17 VSIIYFSKKKIRNIE
+17 VSIMLFVKKKSDIKE
-32 SEIYTGLLIVTLVGI
+32 VKLFKTMVLASFLSVTFELL
-47 FIDISGYFIFSVL
+47 
-60 PIDSLI
+60 
-66 PILISKIYIA
+66 
-76 FYLIWNLTFFRY
+76 LTFFASSSNAILLDVIGKIY
-88 VVTLSFKDKLL
+88 LITIIVWNTIFTYYAISVPYNDGNDKLIKKL
-99 ENNKLANKVKNG
+99 KIFIFVLSVCCGFFSCVLPLHYSYNN
-111 FYIACL
+111 
-117 LMGGLV
+117 GL
-123 ACLPISVHMDDA
+123 IE
-135 IAYSYGL
+135 YSYGP
-142 AVDFNSAMSV
+142 AVNVVSIYFVVEVLFIFLVLIKNLKKTFNQRYYPLYIFLVLGILVICIQKNNPEFLFLNSLQV
-152 IIVVLTVIFLIRGIK
+152 LIIVL
-167 KNNIKKYIPI
+167 
-177 ISFLI
+177 
-182 LGTAS
+182 
-187 IIIQRIMPELS
+187 
-198 LTLTVLCMIVMMMYF
+198 MYF
-213 TIENPDAKIAELEE
+213 TIENPDAKLAELEE
-227 QAKNAAINASKAK
+227 QAKLAAINASKAK

-267 FKHMVPQDVRDDSED
+267 FKHSVPEDVREDSED

-288 TLLEIIGNILDI
+288 TLLEIVGNILDI

-329 TKVAEKPIEFIVN
+329 TKVAEKPIDFIIN
-342 IDSNIPKV
+342 ISPNIPKV

-379 FKVLWIAESNA
+379 FKVDWISESNA

-458 RVMLPQVIGS
+458 RVMIPQVIGS
-468 EEELNKLKEQV
+468 EEELNKLREQLA
-479 NFETID
+479 FEEINID
-485 VDFSGK
+485 YSGK
-491 RLLIVDDN
+491 KLLIVDDN

-505 LNKAIKNYN
+505 LNKAIKGYN
-514 FEVDEAHNG
+514 FLVDEAHNG

-528 KINAGNTY
+528 KINQGNTY
-536 DLIFLDI
+536 DLVLLDI

-561 NFKTPVVAL
+561 NFKTPVIAL
-570 TADAMSGAEEKY
+570 TADAMSGAEERYKS
-582 RGMGFDEYLCKP
+582 MGFDGYMAKP

-599 IAKKLCS
+599 IAKKLYS
-606 IFEVTNNVVPQ
+606 VFGSGNSNVVSTPQ
-617 VVQTVSNVVQPVA
+617 VVTSQVA
-630 QVVTQTVPVVG
+630 TPQMVAPQVEQGQVLTQT
-641 QAVQVPIQAVPQV
+641 PQV
-654 QEQIISQPNTQPNV
+654 QAQRV
-668 IIENMVVNENPVIVN
+668 VIENMVINENPVIVN
-683 TDPNEKIEIENK
+683 TQGENENDKK